1 MCNVDSH
8 GGIDKNGNTA
18 PPAPE
23 EFFLLL
29 LLLLPYISWG
39 RLEGFSGGVKDTPA
53 VPRRRIYPLSRPPR
67 EGQSLDVV
75 EWILIGFLHLFTPDV
90 LLELEVDAFL

>member
-1 MCNVDSH
+1 MTMVQCTVQCTYKMCNVDSH

-29 LLLLPYISWG
+29 LSLPYISWG

-53 VPRRRIYPLSRPPR
+53 VPRRRIYPLSRPPAR
-67 EGQSLDVV
+67 VR
-75 EWILIGFLHLFTPDV
+75 H
-90 LLELEVDAFL
+90 

>member
-1 MCNVDSH
+1 MTIVQCTVQMYIPDKMCNVDSH
-8 GGIDKNGNTA
+8 GGMDKNGNTA

-53 VPRRRIYPLSRPPR
+53 IPRRRIYPLSRPPAR
-67 EGQSLDVV
+67 VS
-75 EWILIGFLHLFTPDV
+75 H
-90 LLELEVDAFL
+90 